1 VPNVRRSRDVRR
13 QADVIDWRRQYL
25 AQAGVDA
32 DLARVVAADLRWDLH
47 ALLQLLDRG
56 CPPDLAARILE
67 PADGEEVER

>member
-13 QADVIDWRRQYL
+13 QPDVIDWRRQYL

-67 PADGEEVER
+67 PADDEEVER

>member
-1 VPNVRRSRDVRR
+1 M
-13 QADVIDWRRQYL
+13 IDWRRQYL

-67 PADGEEVER
+67 PADSEEVER